1 MGHDRRPRALRTS
14 AYTGAMAARVL
25 TSLEKPSVPA
35 NRTAPTLRGESEA
48 VYVALGAGAVGAIY
62 GWIVSLVW
70 PSLPLSGTHW
80 AFGGAAAIGAA
91 VVAGTASGVG
101 YWRARLLPG
110 QNWRQSLSAWKF
122 TVNSVSVAVVH
133 IVLAALAVL
142 VVFLVLSRGFLGL
155 HVNTFWAVVL
165 MATPL
170 GLTGYLVYLSVSRMD
185 TQRMSSLLMTFVTT
199 GTLTA
204 MVTTPDPEWWKVH
217 FSELG
222 TFWALSS
229 LVFNGTLV
237 AGGLLVTTFGV
248 YLGHD
253 MQTLANQRRLRNRRA
268 PRFVST
274 LFAVMGI
281 MLAGV
286 GLIPVNVNL
295 ILHNS
300 SASGMAVVY
309 VVLLVSGPK
318 ILRGMP
324 RTYFLSSWAFLV
336 ALLATVVLFVVGY
349 FSLTA
354 LEIIAFALIFGW
366 IAVFIRFLGVTG
378 QRE

>member
-1 MGHDRRPRALRTS
+1 M
-14 AYTGAMAARVL
+14 
-25 TSLEKPSVPA
+25 
-35 NRTAPTLRGESEA
+35 
-48 VYVALGAGAVGAIY
+48 
-62 GWIVSLVW
+62 
-70 PSLPLSGTHW
+70 
-80 AFGGAAAIGAA
+80 
-91 VVAGTASGVG
+91 
-101 YWRARLLPG
+101 
-110 QNWRQSLSAWKF
+110 
-122 TVNSVSVAVVH
+122 
-133 IVLAALAVL
+133 
-142 VVFLVLSRGFLGL
+142 
-155 HVNTFWAVVL
+155 
-165 MATPL
+165 
-170 GLTGYLVYLSVSRMD
+170 
-185 TQRMSSLLMTFVTT
+185 
-199 GTLTA
+199 
-204 MVTTPDPEWWKVH
+204 H

-237 AGGLLVTTFGV
+237 AGGLLVTTFGI